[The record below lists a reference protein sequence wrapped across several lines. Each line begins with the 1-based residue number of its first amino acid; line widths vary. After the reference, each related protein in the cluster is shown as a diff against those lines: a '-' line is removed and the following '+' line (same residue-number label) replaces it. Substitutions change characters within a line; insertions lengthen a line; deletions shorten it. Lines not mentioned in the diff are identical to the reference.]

1 MKERTRKIIVY
12 IATSADGYIARLDGS
27 VDWLDRPRP
36 QGDYDMSAFLRS
48 IDTVIWGRKT
58 YDQTLGKAR
67 PKKASKSKSKPR
79 IMNYVVTHNP
89 PKSSSPDIG
98 FVDEPLKEFVKR
110 LRATPGKNIWMM
122 GGGILISSFLDEGAI
137 DEFMIHVVPVF
148 IGQGIPL
155 IAPRHG
161 DVPLTLLSSKNFT
174 DGVVRLHYQVG

>member
-27 VDWLDRPRP
+27 VGWLDRPRP

-58 YDQTLGKAR
+58 YDQK
-67 PKKASKSKSKPR
+67 
-79 IMNYVVTHNP
+79 
-89 PKSSSPDIG
+89 
-98 FVDEPLKEFVKR
+98 
-110 LRATPGKNIWMM
+110 
-122 GGGILISSFLDEGAI
+122 ILISSFLDEGAI

-174 DGVVRLHYQVG
+174 DGVVRLHYHVG